1 MFFLLLYMDK
11 LPVKKSEDD
20 NKAFHGKYKKF
31 FLVMAIALSVTCVWI
46 ITRSA
51 VVWARLHDH
60 AVVAVRDIS
69 RMERFF
75 RDYGL
80 SLPPAADPVS
90 ALVRRGGS
98 AFEVAAFDVDEA
110 DFRAFLEK
118 ADGKYRLTVPD
129 EAGRETLLSQMAAA
143 FAAAGVPFLSEAGRE
158 RCQAAE
164 TWICDCSVCFVS
176 VPDAGKVFMVI
187 VYDGA
192 LPE

>member
-1 MFFLLLYMDK
+1 
-11 LPVKKSEDD
+11 
-20 NKAFHGKYKKF
+20 
-31 FLVMAIALSVTCVWI
+31 MAIALSVTCVWI
-46 ITRSA
+46 IGVSA
-51 VVWARLHDH
+51 VVWARLRDH

-69 RMERFF
+69 RIERFF

-98 AFEVAAFDVDEA
+98 AFEVASFVADEA
-110 DFRAFLEK
+110 DFRTFLEK
-118 ADGKYRLTVPD
+118 ADGKYRLTVQNGA
-129 EAGRETLLSQMAAA
+129 EREKMLSRVAAV

-164 TWICDCSVCFVS
+164 TWIIDSSVYFVS
-176 VPDAGKVFMVI
+176 IPGTGKVFMAI